1 MKNGYRLKWSLQAR
15 NDLKSIFEYISVSWS
30 EKAVREFA
38 KKLHKRISLI
48 RTYPSLFPKS
58 LQKENVRRA
67 VLTKQITIF
76 YSDLNETIN
85 IISVFDVRQDPK
97 KLKIK

>member
-1 MKNGYRLKWSLQAR
+1 MKNGYKLKWSLQAR
-15 NDLKSIFEYISVSWS
+15 NDLKNVINFINDNWS
-30 EKAVREFA
+30 EKEVREFA

-48 RTYPSLFPKS
+48 KTYPSLFPKS
-58 LQKENVRRA
+58 LHKQNVRRS

-76 YSDLNETIN
+76 YSKLNDTIN

-97 KLKIK
+97 KIIIK